1 MTPDQ
6 HRLLFDR
13 FDQERPEMP
22 TPADVEM
29 AHEWEIYKLALQAIQ
44 YSAITEA
51 VKKARAER
59 EMAPVAPS
67 PAIIRH
73 IPFMTRI
80 KANAMKIAAVMIFV
94 ISVGGVLAKFFVT
107 TPASLASKYFT
118 PYELGITRGGAVRDQ
133 LDMAYKAKDWTA
145 VTAAFETR
153 APKTAKDYFL
163 TGLAYLQL
171 KNYTSANTLFN
182 TLMQTNSTSTHPLF
196 EDEAE
201 FYAAMSY
208 LANNQAD
215 KALPLL
221 DKIEA
226 DPDHLYHRQVTEMS
240 GLENLILHAK

>member
-22 TPADVEM
+22 TPADAEM
-29 AHEWEIYKLALQAIQ
+29 AHEWEAYKLAIQAIQ

-59 EMAPVAPS
+59 EMAPVAPV

-73 IPFMTRI
+73 IPLVTRI
-80 KANAMKIAAVMIFV
+80 KANGMKIAAVMIFV
-94 ISVGGVLAKFFVT
+94 ISIGGVLAKFFIT
-107 TPASLASKYFT
+107 TPSSLATKYFT
-118 PYELGITRGGAVRDQ
+118 PYELGITRGGATRDQ
-133 LDMAYKAKDWTA
+133 LDLAYKAKDWTA
-145 VTAAFETR
+145 VIATFQTR

-163 TGLAYLQL
+163 TGLSYLQQ
-171 KNYTSANTLFN
+171 KNYPSANALFN
-182 TLMQTNSTSTHPLF
+182 TLMQLNSKTTNPLF

-201 FYAAMSY
+201 YYAAMSY

-226 DPDHLYHRQVTEMS
+226 DPDHLYHRRVTEMS

>member
-1 MTPDQ
+1 
-6 HRLLFDR
+6 
-13 FDQERPEMP
+13 MP

-145 VTAAFETR
+145 VTTAFQTR
-153 APKTAKDYFL
+153 APKMAKDYFL

-171 KNYTSANTLFN
+171 KNYTSASTLFN
-182 TLMQTNSTSTHPLF
+182 TLMQTNSKSTHPLF

>member
-1 MTPDQ
+1 
-6 HRLLFDR
+6 
-13 FDQERPEMP
+13 MP
-22 TPADVEM
+22 TPADAEM
-29 AHEWEIYKLALQAIQ
+29 AQEWEAYKLAIQAIQ

-59 EMAPVAPS
+59 EMAPAAPA
-67 PAIIRH
+67 PAIIRR
-73 IPFMTRI
+73 IPLFTRI
-80 KANAMKIAAVMIFV
+80 KANGMKIAAVMIFV
-94 ISVGGVLAKFFVT
+94 ISVGGVLTKYMVT
-107 TPASLASKYFT
+107 SPASLATKYFT

-133 LDMAYKAKDWTA
+133 LDLAYKANNWTA
-145 VTAAFETR
+145 VVAAFQDR

-171 KNYTSANTLFN
+171 KNYSSANSLFS
-182 TLMQTNSTSTHPLF
+182 TLMQQNSTSKHPLF

-208 LANNQAD
+208 LRNNQAE

-221 DKIEA
+221 DKISA

>member
-6 HRLLFDR
+6 QRLLFDR

-22 TPADVEM
+22 TPADAEM
-29 AHEWEIYKLALQAIQ
+29 AHEWEVYKMALQAIQ

-59 EMAPVAPS
+59 EMAPVAPA

-73 IPFMTRI
+73 IPLVTRI
-80 KANAMKIAAVMIFV
+80 KANGMKIAAVMIFV
-94 ISVGGVLAKFFVT
+94 ISIGGVLAKFFIT
-107 TPASLASKYFT
+107 TPSSLATKYFT

-133 LDMAYKAKDWTA
+133 LDLAYKANNWTA
-145 VTAAFETR
+145 VISAFQTR

-163 TGLAYLQL
+163 TGLAYLQQ
-171 KNYTSANTLFN
+171 KNYPSANILFN
-182 TLMQTNSTSTHPLF
+182 TLMQLNSKTTNPLF

-201 FYAAMSY
+201 YYAAMSY

-226 DPDHLYHRQVTEMS
+226 DPDHLYHRRVTEMS

>member
-1 MTPDQ
+1 
-6 HRLLFDR
+6 
-13 FDQERPEMP
+13 MP
-22 TPADVEM
+22 TPADAEM
-29 AHEWEIYKLALQAIQ
+29 AEEWEVYKLAIQAIQ
-44 YSAITEA
+44 YAAITDA

-59 EMAPVAPS
+59 EMAPVAPA
-67 PAIIRH
+67 PAVIRH
-73 IPFMTRI
+73 IPLVARI
-80 KANAMKIAAVMIFV
+80 KANGMKIAAIMIFI
-94 ISVGGVLAKFFVT
+94 ISVGGVLTKFAVT
-107 TPASLASKYFT
+107 TPSSLATKYFT
-118 PYELGITRGGAVRDQ
+118 PYDLGITRGGAVRDQ
-133 LDMAYKAKDWTA
+133 LDLAYKANDWTA
-145 VTAAFETR
+145 VVAAFQDR

-182 TLMQTNSTSTHPLF
+182 TLMQQNSQNTNPLF

-201 FYAAMSY
+201 YYAAISY

-226 DPDHLYHRQVTEMS
+226 DPDHLYHRRVTEMS

>member
-22 TPADVEM
+22 TPADAEM
-29 AHEWEIYKLALQAIQ
+29 SREWEVYKLALQAIQ
-44 YSAITEA
+44 YSAIAEA

-59 EMAPVAPS
+59 EMVPAAPA
-67 PAIIRH
+67 PAIIRP
-73 IPFMTRI
+73 ISLVTRI
-80 KANAMKIAAVMIFV
+80 RANGMKIAAVMIFV
-94 ISVGGVLAKFFVT
+94 ISVGGVLAKFFIT
-107 TPASLASKYFT
+107 TPSSLASKYFT

-145 VTAAFETR
+145 VVAAFQTR

-163 TGLAYLQL
+163 TGLAYLQQ
-171 KNYTSANTLFN
+171 KNYNSANTLFN
-182 TLMQTNSTSTHPLF
+182 TLMQLNSKSTQPLF

-201 FYAAMSY
+201 YYAAMSY
-208 LANNQAD
+208 LANNQAAQ
-215 KALPLL
+215 ALPLL